1 MPGRPHLQQRQR
13 HRRLLLRICTVAVLV
28 ACKHDDDK
36 PPDAKVTLDAAAPVD
51 APAISGLGQKCA
63 SSTECPA
70 NAPSCISYKLS
81 TGPSPKYCTPLCL
94 QGATMMTDA
103 QGNLSTP
110 TPPPDTAKCI
120 AAYSGG
126 AGASVAC
133 VVPIAWTPM
142 DNPFKAS
149 TTYTNL
155 SMGCVILCGTGN
167 ACPSGTSCINGGCFP
182 T

>member
-1 MPGRPHLQQRQR
+1 MI
-13 HRRLLLRICTVAVLV
+13 RIWVAIALV
-28 ACKHDDDK
+28 ACKHDATK
-36 PPDAKVTLDAAAPVD
+36 MPDAKVYLDAPPPVD
-51 APAISGLGQKCA
+51 APALTGLGQKCA

-94 QGATMMTDA
+94 QNATMTTDA

-110 TPPPDTAKCI
+110 TPPPDNAKCT

-142 DNPFKAS
+142 DTPFKPS
-149 TTYTNL
+149 TTYTSF

-167 ACPSGTSCINGGCFP
+167 ACPTGTSCLNGGCFP
-182 T
+182 TT